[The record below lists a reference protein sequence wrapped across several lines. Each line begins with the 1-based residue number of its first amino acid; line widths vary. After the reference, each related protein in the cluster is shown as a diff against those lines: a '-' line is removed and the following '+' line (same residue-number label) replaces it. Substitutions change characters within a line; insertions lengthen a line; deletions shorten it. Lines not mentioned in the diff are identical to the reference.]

1 MSATI
6 EGPTQQVTKFVV
18 NPRDGKRRKMRVLR
32 PVDQTGLMWL
42 NCLTTNALICCEL
55 DEESGT
61 PVNPVDA
68 GDFGAPAPER
78 FRTYVP
84 EETYGI
90 GEFIYH
96 QTWRDVGRVIGER
109 DLPGSRHAID
119 VAFLN
124 TGPKMLIVGS
134 ETFVR

>member
-1 MSATI
+1 MSATL
-6 EGPTQQVTKFVV
+6 EGTSLGTKFVV
-18 NPRDGKRRKMRVLR
+18 NPRDGKRRKMKVLR
-32 PVDQTGLMWL
+32 AADETGLVWL
-42 NCLTTNALICCEL
+42 NCLTTNALICCEF
-55 DEESGT
+55 DEESGS
-61 PVNPVDA
+61 PVNPIDA

-78 FRTYVP
+78 FRTYMP

-96 QTWRDVGRVIGER
+96 QTWRDVGRVIGRRE
-109 DLPGSRHAID
+109 LPGSRRAID

-124 TGPKMLIVGS
+124 TGPKMLIVES